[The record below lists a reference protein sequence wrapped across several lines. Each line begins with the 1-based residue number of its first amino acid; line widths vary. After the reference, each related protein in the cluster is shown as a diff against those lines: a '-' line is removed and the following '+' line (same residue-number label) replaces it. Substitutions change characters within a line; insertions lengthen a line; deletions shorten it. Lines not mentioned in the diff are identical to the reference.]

1 MYYISEEEIYK
12 LEEIFKSKEVKK
24 LGYNLKD
31 DYIALKPYGIKL
43 ENIYFDITI
52 AEYLIDSM
60 SSTSYE
66 CSAIAMKYLTRKI
79 KSKEI

>member
-1 MYYISEEEIYK
+1 MNI
-12 LEEIFKSKEVKK
+12 
-24 LGYNLKD
+24 
-31 DYIALKPYGIKL
+31 LKPYGIKL

-66 CSAIAMKYLTRKI
+66 CSAIAMKYLTKKVKI
-79 KSKEI
+79 FNCRIIIMIHCFHQILKCFII